1 MLQCCGAGDV
11 GVVDG
16 YADWNLLLDGYW
28 PDDLLD
34 VADAFEECFGEVS
47 GEPEVFEF
55 PVWAGSE
62 EGQVEEAVAAEKDV
76 PFFQVPTVQT
86 DGAGSEGTR
95 QDLYHLPEVQNR
107 ICEKK
112 LIKRSVSCVW
122 IY

>member
-1 MLQCCGAGDV
+1 MADV
-11 GVVDG
+11 
-16 YADWNLLLDGYW
+16 
-28 PDDLLD
+28 
-34 VADAFEECFGEVS
+34 FEECFGEIS
-47 GEPEVFEF
+47 GEPEVSEF

-76 PFFQVPTVQT
+76 PVFQVPTVQA
-86 DGAGSEGTR
+86 DGACAEKTR

>member
-16 YADWNLLLDGYW
+16 YADWNLLLDGDW

-34 VADAFEECFGEVS
+34 VADVFEERFGEVS

-62 EGQVEEAVAAEKDV
+62 EG
-76 PFFQVPTVQT
+76 
-86 DGAGSEGTR
+86 
-95 QDLYHLPEVQNR
+95 
-107 ICEKK
+107 
-112 LIKRSVSCVW
+112 
-122 IY
+122 

>member
-1 MLQCCGAGDV
+1 MADV
-11 GVVDG
+11 
-16 YADWNLLLDGYW
+16 
-28 PDDLLD
+28 
-34 VADAFEECFGEVS
+34 FEECFGEIS

-76 PFFQVPTVQT
+76 PFFQVPTVQA
-86 DGAGSEGTR
+86 DGACAERTR
-95 QDLYHLPEVQNR
+95 QDLYHLPEVPDG